1 MPPIDAILLAGL
13 IAAAAWRLAAPGRGR
28 QARAAVCVGL
38 VLLAGAQYAL
48 KGFTWQFVTG
58 YLLLAATA
66 LPVRRA
72 GAAARGAG
80 AVGLAVLILAA
91 LAPWTLLP
99 APVLPQPRGPHP
111 VGKQVFRWVDA
122 SREEAATP
130 DPADRR
136 NVVVQAWYPA
146 ASRPAGGR
154 DRDRTPYLDGLR
166 RLPGP
171 IMAFPTFVFRRFGEA
186 DTHAV
191 SGASLSAARTTWPVV
206 IFSPGYGA
214 PRAFYTGLAGDL
226 ASRGYVVLTL
236 DHPYEAAVTQLA
248 DGRVVGPAQYYG
260 RGDVQ
265 RIAYMERQIPVR
277 VADLRFVLDQLSRP
291 GAMGPQLAGRLDA
304 NRAAAIGHSFGGA
317 TAVLAASEDP
327 RILAVADI
335 DGMLYGPVRGEALQG
350 PLLLLESD
358 HDGTGFRARYVKA
371 TEAVLSRVP
380 AGGWRY
386 GIGGAN
392 HFSFTDADHFLSPPG
407 RWAVAQVMGGERGA
421 AATQRAAVDIL
432 DAFLRG
438 PLKGQP
444 ADVAAAVARYD
455 GVRGGPSRR

>member
-13 IAAAAWRLAAPGRGR
+13 IAAGAWRLAAPGRGR
-28 QARAAVCVGL
+28 QARAVVCVGL

-48 KGFTWQFVTG
+48 NGFTWQFVTG

-66 LPVRRA
+66 LPVHRA
-72 GAAARGAG
+72 GAAARWAG

-91 LAPWTLLP
+91 LAPWALLP

-111 VGKQVFRWVDA
+111 VGEQVFRWVDA
-122 SREEAATP
+122 SREETATP

-146 ASRPAGGR
+146 TP
-154 DRDRTPYLDGLR
+154 DRAARSPRGQTPYLDGLG

-186 DTHAV
+186 DTHATPRASV
-191 SGASLSAARTTWPVV
+191 SNARRTWPVV

-214 PRAFYTGLAGDL
+214 PRAFYTGLAADL
-226 ASRGYVVLTL
+226 ASRGYVVLTV

-248 DGRVVGPAQYYG
+248 DGRAVGPAQYYG
-260 RGDVQ
+260 RGDTE
-265 RIAYMERQIPVR
+265 RIAYMERQIPIR
-277 VADLRFVLDQLSRP
+277 AADLRFVLDQLARP
-291 GAMGPQLAGRLDA
+291 GAIGPQLAGRLDTD
-304 NRAAAIGHSFGGA
+304 RVAAIGHSFGGA

-327 RILAVADI
+327 RIRAVADI
-335 DGMLYGPVRGEALQG
+335 DGMLYGPVRGEALKG

-358 HDGTGFRARYVKA
+358 HDGTGFRARYVAA

-386 GIGGAN
+386 AIGGAN
-392 HFSFTDADHFLSPPG
+392 HFSFTDADYFFSLPG

-421 AATQRAAVDIL
+421 AATQQVAADML
-432 DAFLRG
+432 DAFLQG
-438 PLKGQP
+438 PLRGE
-444 ADVAAAVARYD
+444 AGNVAQAAARYD

>member
-1 MPPIDAILLAGL
+1 MLPIDAILLAGL
-13 IAAAAWRLAAPGRGR
+13 IAAAVWRLAAPNRGR
-28 QARAAVCVGL
+28 QARAVLCVGL
-38 VLLAGAQYAL
+38 VLVAGAQYAL
-48 KGFTWQFVTG
+48 KGFTWQFVPG

-72 GAAARGAG
+72 GVVSRWAG
-80 AVGLAVLILAA
+80 GMGLAILIVAA
-91 LAPWTLLP
+91 LAPWALRP

-111 VGKQVFRWVDA
+111 VGEQVFRWVDA
-122 SREEAATP
+122 SREEATTP

-146 ASRPAGGR
+146 DPGPAGNPRGGG
-154 DRDRTPYLDGLR
+154 TPYLDGLG

-171 IMAFPTFVFRRFGEA
+171 IMAFPSFVFRRFGET
-186 DTHAV
+186 DTHATPNAPV
-191 SGASLSAARTTWPVV
+191 SNARRTWPVV

-214 PRAFYTGLAGDL
+214 PRAFYTGLAADL
-226 ASRGYVVLTL
+226 ASRGYVVLAV

-248 DGRVVGPAQYYG
+248 DGRVAGPAQYYG
-260 RGDVQ
+260 RGTE
-265 RIAYMERQIPVR
+265 RSAYMERQIPVR
-277 VADLRFVLDQLSRP
+277 AADLRFVLDEMARP
-291 GAMGPQLAGRLDA
+291 GAMGPQLAARLDTDHV
-304 NRAAAIGHSFGGA
+304 AAAGHSFGGA
-317 TAVLAASEDP
+317 TAVLAASKDP
-327 RILAVADI
+327 RIKAIADI
-335 DGMLYGPVRGEALQG
+335 DGMLYGPVRGETLRG

-358 HDGTGFRARYVKA
+358 HDGTGFRARYVEA

-386 GIGGAN
+386 AIGGAN
-392 HFSFTDADHFLSPPG
+392 HFSFTDADHFFSPPG

-444 ADVAAAVARYD
+444 ADVAAAVARYE
-455 GVRGGPSRR
+455 GLRGGPSRR

>member
-1 MPPIDAILLAGL
+1 MPPIDAILLVGL
-13 IAAAAWRLAAPGRGR
+13 IAAAVWRLAAPGRGR
-28 QARAAVCVGL
+28 QARAVVCVGL

-48 KGFTWQFVTG
+48 NGFTWQFLTG
-58 YLLLAATA
+58 YVLLAATA

-72 GAAARGAG
+72 RAAARGAG
-80 AVGLAVLILAA
+80 AVGLAILILAA
-91 LAPWTLLP
+91 LAPWALLP

-111 VGKQVFRWVDA
+111 VGEQVFRWVDA

-130 DPADRR
+130 DPADHR

-146 ASRPAGGR
+146 AAGPAGR
-154 DRDRTPYLDGLR
+154 PDRDRTPYLDGLG

-186 DTHAV
+186 DSHAAPNAPI
-191 SGASLSAARTTWPVV
+191 SNARRTWPVV

-214 PRAFYTGLAGDL
+214 PRAFYTGLAADL
-226 ASRGYVVLTL
+226 ASRGYVVLTV

-248 DGRVVGPAQYYG
+248 DGRAVGPAQYYG
-260 RGDVQ
+260 RGNTE

-277 VADLRFVLDQLSRP
+277 VADLRFALDQLTRP
-291 GAMGPQLAGRLDA
+291 GAIGPQLAGRLDA
-304 NRAAAIGHSFGGA
+304 NRVAAAGHSFGGA
-317 TAVLAASEDP
+317 TAVVAASEDP
-327 RILAVADI
+327 RIRAAADI
-335 DGMLYGPVRGEALQG
+335 DGMLYGPVRGEALEG

-358 HDGTGFRARYVKA
+358 HDGTGFRARYVEA
-371 TEAVLSRVP
+371 TEAVLSQVP

-386 GIGGAN
+386 AIGGAN
-392 HFSFTDADHFLSPPG
+392 HFTFTDADHFLSPPG

-444 ADVAAAVARYD
+444 ADVAAAAARYE
-455 GVRGGPSRR
+455 GLRGGPNRR